1 MFTLD
6 ASTLYPNNWK
16 IIKNNKVFKIK
27 SCPVYFIFIGQRLG
41 SIKNNILGAIINCW
55 RWSDIEAA
63 KLPKNILGTAILDF
77 RCFAK
82 SECFSLIKNLLD
94 WCSLI

>member
-16 IIKNNKVFKIK
+16 INKNNKVFKIK

-55 RWSDIEAA
+55 RWFDIEAA
-63 KLPKNILGTAILDF
+63 KLPKNILGTAILVLDVLQNL
-77 RCFAK
+77 
-82 SECFSLIKNLLD
+82 SVLVSLGICWTDVL
-94 WCSLI
+94 